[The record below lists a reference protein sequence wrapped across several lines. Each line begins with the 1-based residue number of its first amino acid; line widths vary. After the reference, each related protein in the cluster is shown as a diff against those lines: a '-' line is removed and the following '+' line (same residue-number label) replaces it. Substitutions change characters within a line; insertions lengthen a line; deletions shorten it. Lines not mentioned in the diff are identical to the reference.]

1 MSANIKIGNDTLQG
15 VDAVELENADALGSY
30 VKFTLGGGGGSVPGG
45 YTVTFVANGS
55 NFEVCS
61 IVAGKSV
68 AQARANILMVGTQ
81 TQQAAQK

>member
-30 VKFTLGGGGGSVPGG
+30 VKFGLGIEGG
-45 YTVTFVANGS
+45 YAVTFVANGS

-61 IVAGKSV
+61 VVA
-68 AQARANILMVGTQ
+68 
-81 TQQAAQK
+81 